1 MNATSMTV
9 ILIVMSMSIAA
20 WALLS
25 GGMYA
30 IFQKV
35 ITMLPHRCRSFIAK
49 KSGVRLSREFI
60 SPVAN
65 IKERVRHGN
74 VDKEIYEAI
83 CYVRNIIS
91 ARKGKGV
98 SAETL
103 LSRLAERKTVLQGAY
118 RRALS
123 LNRLGRSDDLV
134 RMFAEDAGTKS
145 AQDFIRIIV
154 RWDLISPE
162 KLAST
167 LLSYQSSMKEMR
179 TTAIKRK
186 TEVLSDLLF
195 LPVITNVML
204 IFVNFILI
212 AYFLGQKDLLVRMFL

>member
-1 MNATSMTV
+1 MGMTAWILLTGGFV
-9 ILIVMSMSIAA
+9 I
-20 WALLS
+20 
-25 GGMYA
+25 
-30 IFQKV
+30 K
-35 ITMLPHRCRSFIAK
+35 RK
-49 KSGVRLSREFI
+49 VRLSRELI

-65 IKERVRHGN
+65 IKERIRHGS

-91 ARKGKGV
+91 SRKDKGI
-98 SAETL
+98 SAESL
-103 LSRLAERKTVLQGAY
+103 LTRLAERRSVLQGAY

-134 RMFAEDAGTKS
+134 QMFSEDARTKS

-167 LLSYQSSMKEMR
+167 LLSYQSAMKEMR
-179 TTAIKRK
+179 TTAIKRR

-204 IFVNFILI
+204 IFVNFVLV